1 MGDHR
6 FRASVALAKGAVP
19 GTGRRGAGGLRPPS
33 CESRCTETAP
43 AAYYPQNLPRSA
55 LVSVDVLIYQFP
67 SVAGRRQL
75 GQLDHTAPY
84 SQRVDQFGLG
94 PR

>member
-19 GTGRRGAGGLRPPS
+19 GTGRRGGGRSSSSFVRVAVHRNSTCRLLSAEP
-33 CESRCTETAP
+33 
-43 AAYYPQNLPRSA
+43 PRSA

-84 SQRVDQFGLG
+84 SQRLDQFGLG